1 MTSHRT
7 TLLTLASLTVMSF
20 ATPSSAFAG
29 SLLSGYGGP
38 GEGNQA
44 ILGSA
49 LLGGA
54 GGDSGSSGG
63 SSGSTGSSLSGAAG
77 VGAQAGQSSAAPTG
91 SNERGSTA
99 RGQGGRSAR
108 GAGEASGD
116 AANAYPASSVG
127 ETSRLATG
135 GLETLGLSG
144 EDLLY
149 MLLTLGALAF
159 VGVLTRRLTQTT
171 GPEGA

>member
-1 MTSHRT
+1 MTSQRT
-7 TLLTLASLTVMSF
+7 ISLKLTLLAVLMTVAPASACAS
-20 ATPSSAFAG
+20 P
-29 SLLSGYGGP
+29 LLSGYGGP

-54 GGDSGSSGG
+54 GGGSGSSGG
-63 SSGSTGSSLSGAAG
+63 SSGSTGSSPSGVAG
-77 VGAQAGQSSAAPTG
+77 VGVQASQSSAAPTG
-91 SNERGSTA
+91 SNERGSA
-99 RGQGGRSAR
+99 GAHGGRSAR
-108 GAGEASGD
+108 RAGEASGD

-149 MLLTLGALAF
+149 MLLTLSALAF
-159 VGVLTRRLTQTT
+159 VGVLTRRLARTAR
-171 GPEGA
+171 PDGA